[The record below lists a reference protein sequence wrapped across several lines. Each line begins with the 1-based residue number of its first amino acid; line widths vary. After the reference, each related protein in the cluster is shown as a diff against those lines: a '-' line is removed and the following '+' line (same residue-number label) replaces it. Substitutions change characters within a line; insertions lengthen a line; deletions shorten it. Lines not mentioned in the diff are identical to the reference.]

1 MKSSI
6 SKNGLTLRVIAGT
19 HSAILG
25 IDLQENKRK
34 GCLGFSIQRTD
45 LGPANGAAAVA
56 PKPPRWLPNM
66 LQFATAAVPA
76 AGQYATTDTAPL
88 QKFRWGDYALYPGQR
103 YRFRVVPRYG
113 TPGQLLWNQQGT
125 ALSDSDGVVVEVAT
139 EDPLHPETMVIFN
152 RAAAASEAFNQ
163 KFKNVKDVSDASAEA
178 ALARKWLSNGLEEA
192 LLAYLAQAT
201 GPDYSLHAAVYE
213 FQKPTLLAA
222 LKAAAQR
229 GATVD
234 VVYHARQKGT
244 DEAATDD
251 TKRKNEQAIAD
262 AGLAGTPN
270 LTLRPRQANPQAAIM
285 HNKFVV
291 LLKKDA
297 AGQPQPLA
305 VWTGSTNWTD
315 GGLYGQLNVGHAVFE
330 PKVAATYEQC
340 FQLLA
345 TDPTPHDL
353 KHALEGLT
361 PVSLLLPKGEQVVP
375 IFSPQNSDAMLHLYA
390 SLCQNSRCLFVSAPF
405 ALSPIVLAALTKRPP
420 ETAQFMLLDK
430 QGSLGKGEQVNIIQ
444 NDPATSIAVATT
456 LSSPLHDFQNHLLE
470 EREGFHHAGI
480 HIHSKIILADPFGSD
495 PILVTGSANF
505 SNNSTEVND
514 SNSLV
519 VRGHT
524 AVADIYA
531 TDFMRMFEH
540 YHFRASLAKA
550 PATKPL
556 GLAADD
562 TWADK
567 YYVVGSKEA
576 HDRRLFAGTL

>member
-1 MKSSI
+1 MRSSI
-6 SKNGLTLRVIAGT
+6 TKNGLTLRVIAGT
-19 HSAILG
+19 HNAILG
-25 IDLQENKRK
+25 LDLQDSKRK

-45 LGPANGAAAVA
+45 LGPAAGEAAV
-56 PKPPRWLPNM
+56 PTKPPRWLPNM
-66 LQFATAAVPA
+66 LQFATAPKLAP
-76 AGQYATTDTAPL
+76 GKYATTETAPL

-113 TPGQLLWNQQGT
+113 TPDHLLWNPQGKP
-125 ALSDSDGVVVEVAT
+125 LSEADGVTVDITT
-139 EDPLHPETMVIFN
+139 EDPMHPETMVLFN

-163 KFKNVKDVSDASAEA
+163 KFKGVKNLSDDSPDAER
-178 ALARKWLSNGLEEA
+178 ARTWLSNGLEEG

-201 GPDYSLHAAVYE
+201 GPDYALHAAVYE
-213 FQKPTLLAA
+213 FQKPALLAA

-229 GATVD
+229 GAAVD

-244 DEAATDD
+244 DEAATDA

-262 AGLAGTPN
+262 AGLPGTAN
-270 LTLRPRQANPQAAIM
+270 LTLRPRKANPQAAIM

-291 LLKKDA
+291 LLKRDA
-297 AGQPQPLA
+297 AGQWQPQA

-315 GGLYGQLNVGHAVFE
+315 GGLYGQLNVGHAVYE
-330 PKVAATYEQC
+330 PKVAATYEQY

-345 TDPTPHDL
+345 TDPTPHDI
-353 KHALEGLT
+353 KHALAGLT
-361 PVSLLLPKGEQVVP
+361 PVSLLLPSGEQITPV
-375 IFSPQNSDAMLHLYA
+375 FSPQSSDAMLHLYA
-390 SLCQNSRCLFVSAPF
+390 SVCQKAQCLFVSAPF
-405 ALSPIVLAALTKRPP
+405 ALSPIVLAALTNRQPG
-420 ETAQFMLLDK
+420 TAQFMLLDK
-430 QGSLGKGEQVNIIQ
+430 QGSLGKGEQVQLIQ

-456 LSSPLHDFQNHLLE
+456 LSSPLHDFQNQLLA

-480 HIHSKIILADPFGSD
+480 HIHSKIILADPFGSE
-495 PILVTGSANF
+495 PVLVTGSANF

-540 YHFRASLAKA
+540 YHFRASVAKT
-550 PATKPL
+550 PITTPL
-556 GLAADD
+556 GLRPDD

-567 YYVVGSKEA
+567 YYVKGSKEA